1 MATGDSDEPPRLN
14 TEFDAI
20 RTDINALL
28 TSIAALTRQI
38 TQVGKQRPIQR
49 SLCATLRDEAHWKCL
64 ILSVLMYGS
73 LTVVLW
79 CELTTVEV
87 VAYTYHNS
95 PVTVLDSPCEDGYM
109 YIPVAFLVLL
119 YLVYLLEC
127 WYSEIRIEIY
137 YREDTRAVYDRVRR
151 IRESFPV
158 VWWRAISYHYNRH
171 TRQVTRYRHG
181 DTYTTTQ
188 EYYERINTHSAAS
201 AFDFSECGV
210 KDVSKQL
217 IDLEE
222 FPMTRVSFSKN
233 FMFLNEE
240 SEYDY
245 LSQRARFFGE
255 NDGRDEN
262 METREGLTLTDV
274 EFTDDMISYACS
286 NKLPWYFSMSVFW
299 AMSFILLSWPFRI
312 LVSYK
317 TAIVDYQIEKLFGT
331 NYSGGMLSMEHW
343 NGDTM
348 HLTRVNTVGSNCSLE
363 SMIRGNRHVV
373 PSYSEAI
380 LMDLSNGNTPRS
392 GQTPNGSLAESR
404 ARNVGGSDGFLA
416 NGNSSRIT
424 TGSRRSNTRR
434 LFSFT
439 NAKRS
444 STAPLHGSGVLN
456 ARGSPSYRAIG
467 ASAHFLI
474 TKDRLKGTSNGRA
487 SPISIQ
493 LTPTVNGI
501 GAIQLTPIPQKKNE
515 QRTRTGAGVNSKT
528 GSPRHEPKPKTKT
541 AAAEMQAR
549 KTKKRPNSLPI
560 SFGTP
565 DNLNENSATN
575 QCMQTWAVVDGQ
587 QRVRTVIRPQEEPQ
601 SAGENPPQARQLP
614 PMPEGSPPA
623 YEVALEMAVPRPEER
638 RIPESESQ
646 TNVNMETSL

>member
-1 MATGDSDEPPRLN
+1 
-14 TEFDAI
+14 
-20 RTDINALL
+20 
-28 TSIAALTRQI
+28 
-38 TQVGKQRPIQR
+38 
-49 SLCATLRDEAHWKCL
+49 
-64 ILSVLMYGS
+64 MYGS

-87 VAYTYHNS
+87 IAYTHHNS
-95 PVTVLDSPCEDGYM
+95 PVTVFDSPCEDGYM
-109 YIPVAFLVLL
+109 YIPIAFLVLL

-137 YREDTRAVYDRVRR
+137 YKEDTRTVYERVRR

-222 FPMTRVSFSKN
+222 FPITRVSFSKN

-274 EFTDDMISYACS
+274 EFTDDMISYAYS
-286 NKLPWYFSMSVFW
+286 DKLPWYFSMSVFW

-343 NGDTM
+343 NGETM

-380 LMDLSNGNTPRS
+380 LMDLANGNVPRA
-392 GQTPNGSLAESR
+392 GQTPNGSTSLAESR
-404 ARNVGGSDGFLA
+404 TRNVGGSDGFLA
-416 NGNSSRIT
+416 NRNSGRIT
-424 TGSRRSNTRR
+424 TSSGSRRSNTRR

-444 STAPLHGSGVLN
+444 ATAPLHGSGVLN
-456 ARGSPSYRAIG
+456 AHGSPTCRAIG

-474 TKDRLKGTSNGRA
+474 TKDRLKGTPNGRV

-493 LTPTVNGI
+493 LAPTINGI
-501 GAIQLTPIPQKKNE
+501 GAIHLNGTSIGPKTLIPNKKNE
-515 QRTRTGAGVNSKT
+515 QRTRAAAGIDSVGTNL
-528 GSPRHEPKPKTKT
+528 SPRQESISDPKTSS
-541 AAAEMQAR
+541 R
-549 KTKKRPNSLPI
+549 DIRNTKKRPTSLPLCLGN
-560 SFGTP
+560 SESH
-565 DNLNENSATN
+565 NVNSAN
-575 QCMQTWAVVDGQ
+575 MQSWAVVDDH
-587 QRVRTVIRPQEEPQ
+587 QRVRTIVRPSESHTPV
-601 SAGENPPQARQLP
+601 ENQPLARPLP

-623 YEVALEMAVPRPEER
+623 YEVALEMEVPRPDER
-638 RIPESESQ
+638 QQVPESDSHR
-646 TNVNMETSL
+646 NVNMETSL